1 MTSAWHEQQ
10 EKKMRHQWDVQLA
23 LEGEETKRTDNNVRL
38 EKKGKRQEKSNEC
51 CVVVTERV
59 MFGQKSEKLRGIEFN
74 MGN

>member
-38 EKKGKRQEKSNEC
+38 ERKRDKAREK
-51 CVVVTERV
+51 
-59 MFGQKSEKLRGIEFN
+59 
-74 MGN
+74 